1 MKRGVLVEFNNA
13 TKQFGDLRVME
24 GLNVQFFE
32 GEIHVV
38 SGQSGAWKRSILRG
52 INGL

>member
-1 MKRGVLVEFNNA
+1 MKRGVLVDNA

-32 GEIHVV
+32 GEVQVASRFLCH
-38 SGQSGAWKRSILRG
+38 ILWRRVPLG
-52 INGL
+52 EHLF